1 MHNWFSH
8 IFKNSLVSLAILT
21 LFMVN
26 LAISSLATIGLTID
40 YLFLSKFGN
49 IYLFMVSSI
58 IFSLVIQY
66 LFIN

>member
-1 MHNWFSH
+1 
-8 IFKNSLVSLAILT
+8 
-21 LFMVN
+21 MVN